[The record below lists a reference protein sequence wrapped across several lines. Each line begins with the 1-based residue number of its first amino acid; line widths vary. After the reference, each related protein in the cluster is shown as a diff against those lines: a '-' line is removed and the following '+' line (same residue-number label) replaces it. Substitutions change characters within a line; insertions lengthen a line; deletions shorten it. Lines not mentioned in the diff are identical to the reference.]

1 MNKII
6 RWYNQNRQTFWITIL
21 VVIGAIGLIQTL
33 NNYYKNNT
41 KEESSSSTNIS
52 TTTYNNQNYSVVT
65 ETEISKTVSE
75 NSQTIIKNFFNCCN
89 NGRIEEA
96 YNLLSDD
103 CKEEL
108 YPTISDFT
116 DRYYKRIFTEKRD
129 YDSTL
134 WITTSSKNTYRVE
147 IMSDL
152 LATGQKEVN
161 PIEEYYTVVVEN
173 GKYKINTNGYIGKE
187 ELNISKSQNNVNI
200 TILSRIEYMEYE
212 EYEIRVENKTGE
224 KLLFNTKQNV
234 NSIYI
239 QDENGIKYIAF
250 LNELVNSELLV
261 LNGDNKTLNIRFNR
275 GYKPSIK
282 IQEIVFEDIK
292 INNKNEN
299 ERIEI
304 QL

>member
-6 RWYNQNRQTFWITIL
+6 SWYNHNKKIIWTIVL
-21 VVIGAIGLIQTL
+21 TIIAVFSLIRIFD
-33 NNYYKNNT
+33 NYYKNKA
-41 KEESSSSTNIS
+41 KEESSSTNNS
-52 TTTYNNQNYSVVT
+52 TTTYNKSNYSVVT
-65 ETEISKTVSE
+65 QKEISE
-75 NSQTIIKNFFNCCN
+75 NKSQEADSLISNFFDSCN
-89 NGRIEEA
+89 AGKVEEA
-96 YNLLSDD
+96 YNMLSTD

-108 YPTISDFT
+108 YPTINDFT
-116 DRYYKRIFTEKRD
+116 EKYYKRIFTEKRD

-173 GKYKINTNGYIGKE
+173 GEYKINTNGYIGKE

-200 TILSRIEYMEYE
+200 TILSREEYMEYE

-282 IQEIVFEDIK
+282 IQGIVFEDIK